1 MNKIPIRDLLNPASK
16 RRQYKPELKQINTKL
31 IHICSSLPEGIFE
44 NIKEIKMDLHEIIT
58 KLSIIKREGRLDSE
72 ERYLIKIS
80 FQLATIV
87 ANFLNSNTQENIKP
101 IKEQKK
107 KKIEKK
113 IPKED
118 EVVFNVVTQNMM
130 NMDNVKQNSFRGHR
144 FSKQNVEVLE
154 EWYSIHKHKP
164 YLDKKST
171 EVLQYQTQLS
181 RTQIKNW
188 VSNKR
193 RKEKTVQVSSEILQ
207 LINGK

>member
-1 MNKIPIRDLLNPASK
+1 MNKIPIQDLLNPTSSM
-16 RRQYKPELKQINTKL
+16 RYYKSDLKQINTEL
-31 IHICSSLPEGIFE
+31 MYICSSLPEGIFQ
-44 NIKEIKMDLHEIIT
+44 NIKDVKIHLHEIIT
-58 KLSIIKREGRLDSE
+58 KLGIIKSKGKLDNE

-87 ANFLNSNTQENIKP
+87 ANFLKGINEEKKLNKVS
-101 IKEQKK
+101 KK
-107 KKIEKK
+107 KKQGKSS
-113 IPKED
+113 KEE

-154 EWYSIHKHKP
+154 EWYGIHKHKP
-164 YLDKKST
+164 YLDKKSI
-171 EVLQYQTQLS
+171 ERLKCQTQLS

-207 LINGK
+207 LIKGK

>member
-1 MNKIPIRDLLNPASK
+1 MNKIPIQHLLNPTSNK
-16 RRQYKPELKQINTKL
+16 RFYKSDLKQINTEL
-31 IHICSSLPEGIFE
+31 MYICSSLPEGIFQ
-44 NIKEIKMDLHEIIT
+44 NIKDVKIHLHDIVT
-58 KLSIIKREGRLDSE
+58 KLGIIKGQGKLDNE

-87 ANFLNSNTQENIKP
+87 ANFLKSVEEEKKP
-101 IKEQKK
+101 SKDSKK
-107 KKIEKK
+107 KKKQGK
-113 IPKED
+113 SSKEE

-144 FSKQNVEVLE
+144 FSKQNVDVLE

-164 YLDKKST
+164 YLDKKSI
-171 EVLQYQTQLS
+171 ERLQSQTQLS

>member
-1 MNKIPIRDLLNPASK
+1 MNKIPIQDLLNPTSSM
-16 RRQYKPELKQINTKL
+16 RYYKSDLKQINTEL
-31 IHICSSLPEGIFE
+31 MYICSSLPEGIFQ
-44 NIKEIKMDLHEIIT
+44 NIKDVKIHLHEIIT
-58 KLSIIKREGRLDSE
+58 KLGIIKSEGKLDNE

-87 ANFLNSNTQENIKP
+87 ANFLKGINEEKKLNKVS
-101 IKEQKK
+101 KK
-107 KKIEKK
+107 KKQGKSS
-113 IPKED
+113 KEE

-154 EWYSIHKHKP
+154 EWYGIHKHKP
-164 YLDKKST
+164 YLDKKSI
-171 EVLQYQTQLS
+171 ERLQCQTQLS

-207 LINGK
+207 LIKGK

>member
-1 MNKIPIRDLLNPASK
+1 MNKIPIQHLLNPTSNK
-16 RRQYKPELKQINTKL
+16 RLYKSDLKQINTEL
-31 IHICSSLPEGIFE
+31 MYICSSLPEGIFQ
-44 NIKEIKMDLHEIIT
+44 NIKDVKIHLHDIVT
-58 KLSIIKREGRLDSE
+58 KLGIIKGQGKLDNE

-87 ANFLNSNTQENIKP
+87 ANFLKSVEEEKKP
-101 IKEQKK
+101 SKDSKK
-107 KKIEKK
+107 KKKQGK
-113 IPKED
+113 SSKEE

-144 FSKQNVEVLE
+144 FSKQNVDVLE

-164 YLDKKST
+164 YLDKKSI
-171 EVLQYQTQLS
+171 ERLQSQTQLS

>member
-1 MNKIPIRDLLNPASK
+1 MNKIPIQHLLNPTPSK
-16 RRQYKPELKQINTKL
+16 RLYKSDLKQINTEL
-31 IHICSSLPEGIFE
+31 MYICSSLPEGIFQ
-44 NIKEIKMDLHEIIT
+44 NIKDVKIHLHDIVT
-58 KLSIIKREGRLDSE
+58 KLGIIKGQGKLDNE

-87 ANFLNSNTQENIKP
+87 ANFLKSVEEEKKP
-101 IKEQKK
+101 SKDSKK
-107 KKIEKK
+107 KKKQGK
-113 IPKED
+113 SLKEE

-144 FSKQNVEVLE
+144 FSKQNVDVLE

-164 YLDKKST
+164 YLDKKSI
-171 EVLQYQTQLS
+171 ERLQSQTQLS

>member
-1 MNKIPIRDLLNPASK
+1 MNKIPIQDLLNPTSNM
-16 RRQYKPELKQINTKL
+16 RHYKSDLKQINTEL
-31 IHICSSLPEGIFE
+31 MCICSSLPEGIFQ
-44 NIKEIKMDLHEIIT
+44 NIKDVKIHLHDIIS
-58 KLSIIKREGRLDSE
+58 KLGIIKSEGKLDNE
-72 ERYLIKIS
+72 EKYLIKIS

-87 ANFLNSNTQENIKP
+87 ANFLKSINK
-101 IKEQKK
+101 
-107 KKIEKK
+107 EKK
-113 IPKED
+113 SNKDSKKRKKGKPSKEE

-144 FSKQNVEVLE
+144 FSKNNVKVLE
-154 EWYSIHKHKP
+154 EWYSVHKHKP
-164 YLDKKST
+164 YLDKKSV
-171 EVLQYQTQLS
+171 ERLQSETQLS

>member
-1 MNKIPIRDLLNPASK
+1 MNKIPIQDLLNPTSSM
-16 RRQYKPELKQINTKL
+16 RYYKSDLKQINTEL
-31 IHICSSLPEGIFE
+31 MYICSSLPEGIFQ
-44 NIKEIKMDLHEIIT
+44 NIKDVKIHLHEIIT
-58 KLSIIKREGRLDSE
+58 KLGIIKSEGKLDNE

-87 ANFLNSNTQENIKP
+87 ANFLKGINEEKKLNKVS
-101 IKEQKK
+101 KK
-107 KKIEKK
+107 KKQGKSS
-113 IPKED
+113 KEE

-154 EWYSIHKHKP
+154 EWYGIHKHKP
-164 YLDKKST
+164 YLDKKSI
-171 EVLQYQTQLS
+171 ERLQCQTQLS

-207 LINGK
+207 LIKVK